1 MEIIQLNQIPGVGE
15 KVAKNLIAHFGSQE
29 EALGAIADAKVTDIA
44 AAPGMSVGKAL
55 GIVKKAYEL
64 REGVAPEDVL
74 KTQDIRGIY
83 EHILRI
89 VKSYAQT
96 NYAKYRLDLYFP
108 LPSGKSDVIKERLS
122 YFVEAKNLVYVLNE
136 TQIKRIRELLS
147 RIRPLRKGLIRN
159 RITDR
164 IILTDSPD
172 IYDRLRTQKVN
183 SYCSVFLVEATKGRE
198 TLMEYINTY
207 ENIIFIAGGEYYE
220 SVLDEADNVQVISPR
235 TPIEEIIPE
244 KTIVFF
250 STNYDVIK
258 ATCELGRVFGEFPGN
273 PAINKFKNQLNLERL
288 EEVGAIIGR
297 ITKEGE
303 IAEGYNKELDRYR
316 YALKNFDRTI
326 GEAEAWLNGQ
336 IRNNVAES
344 SISIRGEQIIK
355 ILETSATDSVEAGR
369 LRQYLPPEVI
379 EIFSDAVQKAGDM
392 ICENLNLSPEE
403 TTLVEG
409 IFPQDIGLP
418 IETVPKRVGDLEN
431 SIRMR
436 YSQKQLTLMRE
447 ITNTLLKHISTVQAA
462 VQSLLEFDI
471 FLAVGLFSRD
481 YGLNPPNVD
490 AEHIGIGFKEGG
502 NIFLREKEL
511 QGGIKVIPIE
521 YVLGNVAYRPPDT
534 NGESVI
540 ILTGAN
546 SGGKS
551 MCIELVNQIAILGHM
566 GFPVPAQEAHIGLF
580 DELYYFAKSRG
591 MVSAGALETTLK
603 NFSKIVISA
612 ASKLVLFDE
621 VEAITESGAAAKII
635 AGILDVLCRNRNAC
649 AVLVSHLAEQIV
661 KLVSGPIRV
670 DGIEAK
676 GLDEDLNLIV
686 DRSPRFNY
694 LAKSTPELIVE
705 RLYRLS
711 KNREREI
718 YYRIL
723 RDFKEVKTE
732 END

>member
-1 MEIIQLNQIPGVGE
+1 MEIIRLNQIPGVGD
-15 KVAKNLIAHFGSQE
+15 KVAKSLIAHFGSQE

-64 REGVAPEDVL
+64 REGVSPEDVL
-74 KTQDIRGIY
+74 KTQDVRDIY

-89 VKSYAQT
+89 LKTYTQT
-96 NYAKYRLDLYFP
+96 NYAKYRLNLYFP
-108 LPSGKSDVIKERLS
+108 LPSEKFNVIKERLS
-122 YFVEAKNLVYVLNE
+122 YFDEAKNLVDSLDDM
-136 TQIKRIRELLS
+136 QIKRIRELLS
-147 RIRPLRKGLIRN
+147 RLKPLRKGLIRS

-164 IILTDSPD
+164 IILTNSPE
-172 IYDRLRTQKVN
+172 IYERLRTQKVN
-183 SYCSVFLVEATKGRE
+183 SYCSVFLIEATKGRE
-198 TLMEYINTY
+198 SLMEYINTY

-220 SVLDEADNVQVISPR
+220 SVLDEADNVQVVSPE
-235 TPIEEIIPE
+235 TPIEDIIPE
-244 KTIVFF
+244 RTIVFF

-258 ATCELGRVFGEFPGN
+258 ASCELGRVFRDFPEN
-273 PAINKFKNQLNLERL
+273 PVINKFKNQLDLERL
-288 EEVGAIIGR
+288 EEVGSIIDT
-297 ITKEGE
+297 ITKDGE
-303 IAEGYNKELDRYR
+303 IAKGYNKELDRYR
-316 YALKNFDRTI
+316 YALENFDKTI

-336 IRNNVAES
+336 IRNSVAES
-344 SISIRGEQIIK
+344 SISIRGEQIIR
-355 ILETSATDSVEAGR
+355 ILETSATDTVEAGR

-379 EIFSDAVQKAGDM
+379 EIFSEAVQKAGDM
-392 ICENLNLSPEE
+392 ISKNLNLSPEE
-403 TTLVEG
+403 TILVDG
-409 IFPQDIGLP
+409 IFPQTIGLP
-418 IETVPKRVGDLEN
+418 IETISKRVGDLEN
-431 SIRMR
+431 SIRMK
-436 YSQKQLTLMRE
+436 YSQKQLILMRE

-471 FLAVGLFSRD
+471 FLAVGLFSQD

-490 AEHIGIGFKEGG
+490 REHIGIGFKEGK

-511 QGGIKVIPIE
+511 RGGMKVIPID
-521 YVLGNVAYRPPDT
+521 YVLGNVPYRPPNT

-551 MCIELVNQIAILGHM
+551 MCVELVNQIAILAHM
-566 GFPVPAQEAHIGLF
+566 GFPVPAQEAYIGLF
-580 DELYYFAKSRG
+580 NELYFFAKSRG

-603 NFSKIVISA
+603 NFSKIVISS

-635 AGILDVLCRNRNAC
+635 AGILDVFSRNENAC

-661 KLVSGPIRV
+661 KLLSSSIRV

-711 KNREREI
+711 KNEEREI

-723 RDFKEVKTE
+723 RDFKEVESKET
-732 END
+732 N